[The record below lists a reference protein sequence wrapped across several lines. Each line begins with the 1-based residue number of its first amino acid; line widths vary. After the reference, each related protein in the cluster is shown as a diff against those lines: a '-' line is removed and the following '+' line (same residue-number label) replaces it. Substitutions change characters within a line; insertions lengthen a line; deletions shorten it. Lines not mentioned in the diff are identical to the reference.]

1 MDTRTRT
8 QLELAG
14 LTVLAFFAA
23 AADSLPVIGLIG
35 AVAAVVGTH
44 SRVKRRAA
52 EAAAWG
58 AAAAV
63 AFLAAQNALDLDHR
77 LSYTAPVIAGV
88 VTLSIKSHR
97 ARRRHRRSSLAGG

>member
-35 AVAAVVGTH
+35 AVAAVAGTH

-63 AFLAAQNALDLDHR
+63 AFLAAQNALDLDRR
-77 LSYTAPVIAGV
+77 LSYMAPVVAGA
-88 VTLSIKSHR
+88 VTLSIKGNR
-97 ARRRHRRSSLAGG
+97 ARRRHRRSSLASG